1 MYDGGW
7 RRVALD
13 YGLIGYHMGT
23 MNDYPEAQ
31 CVINDSHLGY
41 AAYGA
46 CGIGENVGSLEYAS
60 LLALSHAYKAA
71 ASCRIPDINGVMH

>member
-13 YGLIGYHMGT
+13 YDLIGYHMGT

-31 CVINDSHLGY
+31 CVINESHLGY
-41 AAYGA
+41 AAYGGRA
-46 CGIGENVGSLEYAS
+46 ESARMW
-60 LLALSHAYKAA
+60 AL
-71 ASCRIPDINGVMH
+71 